1 MNSPLR
7 NIFTLA
13 KREFS
18 GYFAT
23 PVAYVFL
30 VIFLLMTGFFTF
42 MLGMDLFDR
51 NQASLES
58 FFTWHPWLYLFLVPA
73 VAMRLWSEEKRTGT
87 LELLLTLPITAWQ
100 AVLAKFLASWVF
112 LILALAL
119 TFPVWITVNK
129 LGSPDNGAI
138 LCAYIGSA
146 LMAGAYLA
154 IGCMTSALTRN
165 QVVSFILSVVICLFT
180 ILAGFAPVTNFMAG
194 LFPDSPSVV
203 EFVANL
209 SVITHFEYFQRGV
222 LDFRDVLFFVSVIAF
237 ALYVTGVIVRSAQES
252 RTAVNFS
259 YALGFVAV
267 GALIL
272 IGANATTAQ
281 LRWKVDLTEGN
292 IYSLSEGT
300 ERILLRLN
308 DERGTEADAF
318 KLEVR
323 LYQTRD
329 KRVPNN
335 HTRYAKRVEDMLRE
349 YEGMAGNMAR
359 GDSAPMVFHRI
370 NVQPDSPEE
379 DQAIKDNI
387 EKFLMGPGEF
397 AYLGLSLSYAEKTE
411 NIVLLFFGQGG
422 RSMSLRSEVTLEY
435 EISRAITR
443 LLKTK
448 NNRVVIGIMA
458 PPSVQVMGGL
468 PHGIPPQM
476 AMQRGMQPRPPWE
489 LVQELQRE
497 YDEVRT
503 VDFATGISRN
513 EQSEE
518 QSLAESD
525 IDMLLVIHPQNISER
540 AQFAIDQFVLNGGK
554 LVAFLDPFYGFA
566 SGPMGGF
573 GPSESSSTLNKLL
586 PAWGLYF
593 DDQHVLA
600 DMDSPFRRD
609 PRGSEV
615 WPTWV
620 ELPGKS
626 HSQTEIVT
634 QDLGTVSVLHAGAF
648 TGKAAD
654 KGLVQVNLFS
664 TSTNAMRLATKTSA
678 GTATNATAVFPLPR
692 FSAAQNKI
700 ARTFKGSGKS
710 SVLAVKLTGA
720 FATAF
725 PKGDPEAVPPAD
737 ANATVPKDNALK
749 VVRKDTSPVVVLVGD
764 VDLLNDGMPGNQP
777 MHDAFGR
784 FVGFR
789 NSNFAFVKNLADYL
803 TGDDDLIRVRSQS
816 QRDRPLEL
824 LDRMLEKA
832 TRRVQKDIDL
842 LEKEL
847 DEADKKVQEVKDK
860 LNEQIRQ
867 LLAAGGGQLQVSQA
881 DIKKLE
887 DSQAAEKAAQDKAR
901 KTIRGKKRELR
912 EEINALKFRIKWANI
927 LIMPALVA
935 LFGLFVAFARHRRTA
950 A

>member
-100 AVLAKFLASWVF
+100 AVMAKFLASWAF

-165 QVVSFILSVVICLFT
+165 QVVSFILSVVVCLFT

-194 LFPDSPSVV
+194 LFPNSPAVV

-222 LDFRDVLFFVSVIAF
+222 LDFRDLLFFGSVIAF
-237 ALYVTGVIVRSAQES
+237 ALFVTSVIVRGAQES
-252 RTAVNFS
+252 RTARNFAYS
-259 YALGFVAV
+259 IGFIAV

-272 IGANATTAQ
+272 VGTNATTSQ
-281 LRWKVDLTEGN
+281 LRWKADLTEGN

-300 ERILLRLN
+300 ERILLRLS
-308 DERGTEADAF
+308 DDRGTEPDAF

-323 LYQTRD
+323 LYRTRD

-335 HTRYAKRVEDMLRE
+335 LSRYAKRVEDMLKE
-349 YEGMAGNMAR
+349 YVGLAGKMAK
-359 GDSAPMVFHRI
+359 GDNASLLLHLI

-387 EKFLMGPGEF
+387 EKFPIGPQEF
-397 AYLGLSLSYAEKTE
+397 AYLGLSLSYADRTEK
-411 NIVLLFFGQGG
+411 VDLLVSGQGG

-443 LLKTK
+443 LLKTED
-448 NNRVVIGIMA
+448 NRVVIGIMT

-476 AMQRGMQPRPPWE
+476 AMQRGMQPRPPWA
-489 LVQELQRE
+489 LIRLLQQE

-513 EQSEE
+513 EEGQEM
-518 QSLAESD
+518 SLTESG
-525 IDMLLVIHPQNISER
+525 IDMLLVIHPQKISER
-540 AQFAIDQFVLNGGK
+540 AQFAIDQYVLNGGK
-554 LVAFLDPFYGFA
+554 LVAFLDPFYGFSA
-566 SGPMGGF
+566 GSMGGL
-573 GPSESSSTLNKLL
+573 GPSESSSTLSKLL

-626 HSQTEIVT
+626 HSQSEIVT

-648 TGKAAD
+648 TGKVAD
-654 KGLVQVNLFS
+654 KGLVQVKLFS
-664 TSTNAMRLATKTSA
+664 TSTNAMRLTTQTSA
-678 GTATNATAVFPLPR
+678 GTATNATAVLPLPR
-692 FSAAQNKI
+692 FSAAQDKI

-725 PKGDPEAVPPAD
+725 PKGDPVVLPPAD
-737 ANATVPKDNALK
+737 VNATAPKDNALK

-764 VDLLNDGMPGNQP
+764 VDLLNDQLAAQP
-777 MHDAFGR
+777 MQDAFGQ

-789 NSNFAFVKNLADYL
+789 NSNFAFVMNLADYL

-824 LDRMLEKA
+824 LDGMLEKA

-847 DEADKKVQEVKDK
+847 DEADKKVQEVKGK

-867 LLAAGGGQLQVSQA
+867 LLATGGGQLQVSQA
-881 DIKKLE
+881 DVKKLE
-887 DSQAAEKAAQDKAR
+887 DSQAAEEAAQDKAR
-901 KTIRGKKRELR
+901 KTIREKKRELR

-935 LFGLFVAFARHRRTA
+935 IFGLFVAIARHRRTA

>member
-18 GYFAT
+18 GYFTT

-51 NQASLES
+51 NQSSLES

-100 AVLAKFLASWVF
+100 AVLAKFLASWAF

-165 QVVSFILSVVICLFT
+165 QVVSFILSVVVCLFT

-194 LFPDSPSVV
+194 LFPNSPAVV
-203 EFVANL
+203 EFVTNL

-222 LDFRDVLFFVSVIAF
+222 LDFRDMLFFGSVIAF

-252 RTAVNFS
+252 RTAGNFS
-259 YALGFVAV
+259 YSLGFVAV

-272 IGANATTAQ
+272 VGANAMTSQ
-281 LRWKVDLTEGN
+281 LRWKADLTEGN

-300 ERILLRLN
+300 ERILLRLS
-308 DERGTEADAF
+308 DDRGTEADAF

-335 HTRYAKRVEDMLRE
+335 LTRYAKRVEDMLKE
-349 YEGMAGNMAR
+349 YVGLAGKMSKGEN
-359 GDSAPMVFHRI
+359 APLILHRI
-370 NVQPDSPEE
+370 NVQPDSQEE

-387 EKFLMGPGEF
+387 EKFSIGPEEF
-397 AYLGLSLSYAEKTE
+397 AYLGLSLSYADRTEK
-411 NIVLLFFGQGG
+411 VDLLVSGQGG

-435 EISRAITR
+435 QISRAITR
-443 LLKTK
+443 LLKTENK
-448 NNRVVIGIMA
+448 RVVIGVMV
-458 PPSVQVMGGL
+458 PPAVQVMGGL

-476 AMQRGMQPRPPWE
+476 AMQRGMQPRPPWA
-489 LVQELQRE
+489 LVRLLQQE

-503 VDFATGISRN
+503 VDFASGISRN
-513 EQSEE
+513 EKSEE
-518 QSLAESD
+518 QPLVESG
-525 IDMLLVIHPQNISER
+525 IDMLLVIHPQNITER
-540 AQFAIDQFVLNGGK
+540 AQFAIDQYVLNGGK
-554 LVAFLDPFYGFA
+554 LVAFLDPFYGF
-566 SGPMGGF
+566 SGGPMGGL
-573 GPSESSSTLNKLL
+573 GPSESSSTLSKLL
-586 PAWGLYF
+586 PAWGLHF
-593 DDQHVLA
+593 DDSYVLA

-654 KGLVQVNLFS
+654 KGLEQVDLFS
-664 TSTNAMRLATKTSA
+664 TSTNALRLTTKTSA
-678 GTATNATAVFPLPR
+678 GTATNATAVLPLPR
-692 FSAAQNKI
+692 FSAAQAKI

-725 PKGDPEAVPPAD
+725 PQGDPEAVPPAD
-737 ANATVPKDNALK
+737 ANATAPPDTALK

-764 VDLLNDGMPGNQP
+764 VDLLNDQLAAQP
-777 MHDAFGR
+777 MQDAFGR

-789 NSNFAFVKNLADYL
+789 NSNFAFVINLADYL

-847 DEADKKVQEVKDK
+847 DEADKKVQEVEDK
-860 LNEQIRQ
+860 LNEQVRQ
-867 LLAAGGGQLQVSQA
+867 LLATGGGRLQVSQS

-887 DSQAAEKAAQDKAR
+887 DNQAAEKAAQDKAR
-901 KTIRGKKRELR
+901 KTIREKKRELR

-935 LFGLFVAFARHRRTA
+935 IFGLLVAIARHRRTA